1 MATKKKVEEVNEEIK
16 EEITEEEAVEEI
28 KETKR
33 KGKHKV
39 YFEPSEFEGDD
50 YVLFGINGNV
60 TAIRRGVEVEVSD
73 ELYESIMN
81 SRSDD
86 KVARDRMREHKKNL
100 EKMAKL

>member
-1 MATKKKVEEVNEEIK
+1 MATKGKVEEVKEEVKEEIK
-16 EEITEEEAVEEI
+16 EE
-28 KETKR
+28 KEPK
-33 KGKHKV
+33 KKEKKKV

-81 SRSDD
+81 SRADD
-86 KVARDRMREHKKNL
+86 KTARDRMREHKKAL